1 LSATNRASRSSRPC
15 LLTDRDHASARV
27 VWSRH
32 PGTIHYVH
40 SHQASS
46 PVLSLPVDAL
56 ILLRAVCMVAA
67 NALRPR

>member
-1 LSATNRASRSSRPC
+1 LSATNRARRSSRRC

-32 PGTIHYVH
+32 PGTIPYVRK
-40 SHQASS
+40 HQVSS
-46 PVLSLPVDAL
+46 PLLSPPVDVR